1 MKDKSLLTVA
11 IKQNILTKLGE
22 LTQSDIKHRSSKI
35 LKLIIL
41 ADK

>member
-22 LTQSDIKHRSSKI
+22 LMQSDIKTQ
-35 LKLIIL
+35 II
-41 ADK
+41 